1 MVIRVYCM
9 SVRAIRMR
17 YVMSVNTMSSSNLS
31 SSSISLACNVAVVA
45 VVLTCSVVT
54 VAILLTCTVAVVAQL
69 TSICVTFLS
78 LRCLEITLT
87 EEHKSVDPGETVPGT
102 HAIPQIDPTHKI
114 PSASGIHIQHDWIK
128 YELQHGHQRPPVHR
142 LRVKES

>member
-1 MVIRVYCM
+1 M

-31 SSSISLACNVAVVA
+31 SSSTSLTCNVTVVA

-69 TSICVTFLS
+69 TSVLVTFSIQFLS
-78 LRCLEITLT
+78 LQCLEITLT

-114 PSASGIHIQHDWIK
+114 PSASGIHIQHDWTK